1 MDILPYLS
9 GLIPW
14 DAVFY
19 FMKLII
25 NGKETETGASTVSSL
40 LEELN
45 ILPGRAAI
53 EVNSSVIKKTGH
65 SSYLLKDGDVVEI
78 VNFVGG
84 G

>member
-25 NGKETETGASTVSSL
+25 NGKETEIGASTVSSL
-40 LEELN
+40 LVELH
-45 ILPGRAAI
+45 ILPERVAI
-53 EVNSSVIKKTGH
+53 EVNHSVIKKTEH

>member
-9 GLIPW
+9 GRIPW

-25 NGKETETGASTVSSL
+25 NGKETEANSLTISSL
-40 LEELN
+40 LEELH
-45 ILPGRAAI
+45 ILPGRVAI
-53 EVNSSVIKKTGH
+53 EVNHSVIKKAEH
-65 SSYLLKDGDVVEI
+65 SSYMLKNGDIVEI